1 MSHITPSPLLR
12 SALRLDAVASAA
24 VGLLTC
30 LLARPLDEVIG
41 APPAWVLG
49 IGLFML
55 AYGVIIGLLSARPRL
70 ARGAVWF
77 IVIGNTLWALESVL
91 LTFSGWIT
99 PGTLGVALLLTQ
111 AAVVALFAELQF
123 IGMRR
128 SPQQVDA

>member
-12 SALRLDAVASAA
+12 FALRLDAAASAA

-55 AYGVIIGLLSARPRL
+55 GYGVVIGWLSARPTL

-91 LTFSGWIT
+91 LTFSGWIA
-99 PGTLGVALLLTQ
+99 PGTLGIALLLTQ
-111 AAVVALFAELQF
+111 AAVVALFAELQYL
-123 IGMRR
+123 GLRR
-128 SPQQVDA
+128 STRPASA